1 MKDGLDKL
9 NNFEALDY
17 GPARP
22 ASGPNLLKNKMEAS
36 IMIGSIAIKI
46 LELTRRIDRARKKE
60 NNKLQNMVFHLLQ
73 YQTYITP

>member
-9 NNFEALDY
+9 NNFEALGY

-46 LELTRRIDRARKKE
+46 LELTRRID
-60 NNKLQNMVFHLLQ
+60 
-73 YQTYITP
+73 